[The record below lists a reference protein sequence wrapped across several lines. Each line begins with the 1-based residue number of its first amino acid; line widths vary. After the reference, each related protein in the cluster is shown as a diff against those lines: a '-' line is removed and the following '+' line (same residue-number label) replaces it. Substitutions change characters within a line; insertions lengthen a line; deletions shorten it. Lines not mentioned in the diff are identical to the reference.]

1 MKVEIRGAVSPLQS
15 QLRRKGARQEG
26 GKKVNKEV
34 LAPDAER
41 IQEGRAGRT
50 ASRPGGLGPLVAH
63 CRADQARGPVQRRH
77 HVAGRLS
84 ASPGLRRGHA
94 ALGRS
99 GKGSA
104 FACDEHFPPQE
115 NHAAFTKNEA
125 MPGVMAGAQSP
136 CKRAQGIQ
144 RRGTRTLMVGLSL
157 GSETGE

>member
-34 LAPDAER
+34 PAPDAER

-50 ASRPGGLGPLVAH
+50 ASRPGGRGPLVAH

-144 RRGTRTLMVGLSL
+144 RRGTRMLMVGLSL